1 MFQGMPKRR
10 VIVAFLAF
18 VSLASGLFLLANAEA
33 QNELLGFPI
42 IYVGKVTAG
51 GTPVP
56 DNLAITARMGDKE
69 FSPVYTS
76 NGEYPGLT
84 VNGPSSDNGKQV
96 TFWLQGVVKADQAD
110 AFTYQAGPRGVKTL
124 NLTFSH
130 VPEPTPTPTATPT
143 ITPTP
148 LPLGPL
154 KVGLRAPGAESVRMG
169 DEFTV
174 EVAISPE
181 GHRVLRGEV
190 AVAFDPRVVKLLG
203 TTAGPLLPRAV
214 FAATVGE
221 SVVQGAF
228 FQVDPSPPLRAAGAL
243 VVLRFKAR
251 QDAKTTSTEIS
262 LLRVSVVDHLNQPF
276 PLDLQKVS
284 LGIALQGTP
293 GDINRDGK
301 VNVMDLA
308 YLGAAYGTRVGDS
321 TYNAAA
327 DLNED
332 GAIGPGDLEVLAA
345 NYGRGT

>member
-1 MFQGMPKRR
+1 MPKRR
-10 VIVAFLAF
+10 VVVAFLAF
-18 VSLASGLFLLANAEA
+18 VGLASGLFFLARAEA
-33 QNELLGFPI
+33 QQEILGFPI
-42 IYVGKVTAG
+42 IYVGKVTGG
-51 GTPVP
+51 GTPAP
-56 DNLAITARMGDKE
+56 DNLAITAKMGDKE
-69 FSPVYTS
+69 FGPVFTS
-76 NGEYPGLT
+76 NGEYPAMA
-84 VNGPSSDNGKQV
+84 VNGVRADDGKKV
-96 TFWLQGVVKADQAD
+96 AFWLQGVVKAAQEDT
-110 AFTYQAGPRGVKTL
+110 FTYQAGPRGVKTL
-124 NLTFSH
+124 DLTFSH

-154 KVGLRAPGAESVRMG
+154 KVGLRAPGGEGVRLG

-174 EVAISPE
+174 EVAIAPE
-181 GHRVLRGEV
+181 GHRLLRGEV

-203 TTAGPLLPRAV
+203 STAGPLLPRAV

-228 FQVDPSPPLRAAGAL
+228 FQVDPSPPLRDAGAL

-251 QDAKTTSTEIS
+251 RDAPSSSTELS
-262 LLRVSVVDHLNQPF
+262 LLRVSIVDHLNQSF

-301 VNVMDLA
+301 INVVDLA
-308 YLGAAYGTRVGDS
+308 YLGAAYRTRAGDP